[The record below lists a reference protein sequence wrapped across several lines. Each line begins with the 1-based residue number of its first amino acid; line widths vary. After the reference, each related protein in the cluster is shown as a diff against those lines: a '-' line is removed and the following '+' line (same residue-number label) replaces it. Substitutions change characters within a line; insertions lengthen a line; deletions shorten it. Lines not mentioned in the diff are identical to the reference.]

1 MSSLGKR
8 LERLEQQAPL
18 EPDLTGLDE
27 WALSLELDD
36 LSCVVATG
44 PRSELIH
51 VPEGMTLD
59 EARVRGYEV
68 LQTAPEPIRRLL
80 DDSVGEAS

>member
-1 MSSLGKR
+1 MTLKRR
-8 LERLEQQAPL
+8 LERLEEQALPGV
-18 EPDLTGLDE
+18 DLSALNA
-27 WALSLELDD
+27 WAHSLKLDD